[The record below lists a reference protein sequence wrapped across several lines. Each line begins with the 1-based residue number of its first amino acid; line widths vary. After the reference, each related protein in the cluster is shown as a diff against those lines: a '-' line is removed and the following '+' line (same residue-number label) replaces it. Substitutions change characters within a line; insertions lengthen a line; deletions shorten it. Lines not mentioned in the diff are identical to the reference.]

1 MKETLAKLTGG
12 NDGGGGV
19 WCWQAGGRSISSPT
33 EFAGWGGAAEIGSG
47 GVGSGEMGAGN
58 SGVSPMGNSGVSP
71 VGNSGVSPENS
82 GVSPVGNS
90 SVSPG
95 NSGHRREGLFP
106 DGVFIP
112 EDTSTHL

>member
-33 EFAGWGGAAEIGSG
+33 EFAGWGGAEEMGSG
-47 GVGSGEMGAGN
+47 GVGSGEMGAE
-58 SGVSPMGNSGVSP
+58 NSGVSP